1 MSCLQVNLKVGQTL
15 AKGLEKSE
23 EVTEKVQETVGSK
36 SKEAKLKADEHAENA
51 RHKANKASSFPQKLR
66 SQLIENAARQAAT
79 GAHQAKEDLKRNV
92 KE

>member
-1 MSCLQVNLKVGQTL
+1 M
-15 AKGLEKSE
+15 
-23 EVTEKVQETVGSK
+23 QETVGSK

-51 RHKANKASSFPQKLR
+51 KHKANKASSSSPNLR
-66 SQLIENAARQAAT
+66 SQLIKHTVCQAAT